1 MYQSMKDMPLK
12 LIEITE
18 EDFLKNFKTFDKTYD
33 QYVIQEK
40 FSETIEIIRKQYD
53 NIIPEI
59 YKDKNR
65 T

>member
-1 MYQSMKDMPLK
+1 MKDMPLK

>member
-1 MYQSMKDMPLK
+1 MKDMPLK

-18 EDFLKNFKTFDKTYD
+18 EDFLKNFKTIDKTYD
-33 QYVIQEK
+33 QQVIQEK